1 MALPELS
8 GFAFDRVIGRGGTA
22 TVYLAVQAPF
32 DRQVAV
38 KIYQGQ
44 ITEDQSRRVFEKECR
59 AIGQLSARQGFAAF
73 YAAGFMDDGAP
84 YLVMQ
89 YYPKGSLAGL
99 VRTSGPLS
107 TDEVIGV
114 VRRIGGALVA
124 SHAAGIYH
132 RDVKPENM
140 LIDDEGLP
148 VLSDFGISAI
158 GDAASSRSVMAFSP
172 SHVAPEVLEGA
183 RAGASADLY
192 SFASSLFTL
201 LEGHAPFEKSDD
213 GHPGAMLVR
222 VLQQE
227 PPLITRTDVPP
238 GLVALISRTLAK
250 SPQDRPRDV
259 AAFLDEFELAI
270 GSDRT
275 SDDHR
280 SDLKRSSEEGGSS
293 EQSEQ
298 LERQDDESV
307 DALIGDETVLRS
319 SLGRPNQVPPEVP
332 TQGVPQDARESVGDV
347 VAVATASQGQ
357 DQTVLRSNRSGGT
370 VETAAP
376 RPTASR
382 SVDKPLEARP
392 KRRAVKWS
400 AGVAT
405 CILVIGIATV
415 TVLMFSQRSGYFIAP
430 YPNQDGVIAV
440 WKGHPGSLLWIHPTV
455 ASKKYIVKDN
465 PFVRFVSHKSYPS
478 LHDAQAVVRSWALRY
493 EALVL
498 AAEGARRKAAA
509 DAANRTTVTATF
521 PAVTALDDAN
531 TAYWSMW
538 GCPPTGPKPGTNTS
552 VANSGCTNVGPNL
565 QSTLTNSVIPD
576 TTKAQQ
582 IVAGINSTEPEVQD
596 YLTKFGACIEST
608 LAMEHALL
616 VSLVPAKDA
625 GLSAAESDS
634 STKCGTFVDSAGTIR
649 ASNWGDPLAAA
660 FPHSGVNFPGFVG
673 TTWG

>member
-293 EQSEQ
+293 EQAEQ
-298 LERQDDESV
+298 LDRQDDESV

-332 TQGVPQDARESVGDV
+332 TQGVPQAARDSVGDV
-347 VAVATASQGQ
+347 VAVATASQGP

-382 SVDKPLEARP
+382 SVDKPLEAQP
-392 KRRAVKWS
+392 KWS
-400 AGVAT
+400 PRYVLILGGVAIAFAVVAVALIFKPGSKSST
-405 CILVIGIATV
+405 TTTTVPPTSIIQAAAIPAASLSPAGTFGSTPTFAYPGDPPPSQLEVADLIIGSGQPAASGDSV
-415 TVLMFSQRSGYFIAP
+415 TVNCWGADYGLKAAISPSTSSAAVISLPSGSI
-430 YPNQDGVIAV
+430 N
-440 WKGHPGSLLWIHPTV
+440 
-455 ASKKYIVKDN
+455 
-465 PFVRFVSHKSYPS
+465 
-478 LHDAQAVVRSWALRY
+478 
-493 EALVL
+493 VL
-498 AAEGARRKAAA
+498 AGASIPGLGQGLLGIRPGARRELIIPP
-509 DAANRTTVTATF
+509 DQQGNAT
-521 PAVTALDDAN
+521 
-531 TAYWSMW
+531 
-538 GCPPTGPKPGTNTS
+538 G
-552 VANSGCTNVGPNL
+552 
-565 QSTLTNSVIPD
+565 
-576 TTKAQQ
+576 
-582 IVAGINSTEPEVQD
+582 IVAQLG
-596 YLTKFGACIEST
+596 
-608 LAMEHALL
+608 
-616 VSLVPAKDA
+616 DA
-625 GLSAAESDS
+625 SMYICDRTS
-634 STKCGTFVDSAGTIR
+634 
-649 ASNWGDPLAAA
+649 
-660 FPHSGVNFPGFVG
+660 
-673 TTWG
+673 

>member
-293 EQSEQ
+293 EQAEK
-298 LERQDDESV
+298 LDRQDDESV

-347 VAVATASQGQ
+347 VAVATASEGP

-392 KRRAVKWS
+392 KWS
-400 AGVAT
+400 PRYVLILGGVAIAFAVVAVALIFKPGSKSST
-405 CILVIGIATV
+405 WSTARTTPAPSTTTTTVPPTSIIQAAAIPAASLSPAGTFGSTPTFAYPGDPPPSQLEVADLIIGSGQPAASGDSVTV
-415 TVLMFSQRSGYFIAP
+415 TCWAADYLAKATDLSPSTSSAAIVFLPSGSINVL
-430 YPNQDGVIAV
+430 DGGGI
-440 WKGHPGSLLWIHPTV
+440 PGLGQGLLGIRP
-455 ASKKYIVKDN
+455 
-465 PFVRFVSHKSYPS
+465 
-478 LHDAQAVVRSWALRY
+478 
-493 EALVL
+493 
-498 AAEGARRKAAA
+498 GARRELIIPP
-509 DAANRTTVTATF
+509 DQQGYAT
-521 PAVTALDDAN
+521 
-531 TAYWSMW
+531 
-538 GCPPTGPKPGTNTS
+538 G
-552 VANSGCTNVGPNL
+552 
-565 QSTLTNSVIPD
+565 
-576 TTKAQQ
+576 
-582 IVAGINSTEPEVQD
+582 IVAQLGD
-596 YLTKFGACIEST
+596 
-608 LAMEHALL
+608 ALMYICDRT
-616 VSLVPAKDA
+616 S
-625 GLSAAESDS
+625 
-634 STKCGTFVDSAGTIR
+634 
-649 ASNWGDPLAAA
+649 
-660 FPHSGVNFPGFVG
+660 
-673 TTWG
+673 